1 MDRRKRQEI
10 DVAKQK
16 ELAAER
22 QSLQAWQHSL
32 ETSRASAGTHL
43 VRMPVLSINAQMQ
56 CHRLMRAFG

>member
-22 QSLQAWQHSL
+22 QTLQAWQESI
-32 ETSRASAGTHL
+32 ETSRVSAGTHV
-43 VRMPVLSINAQMQ
+43 VRMPVLSSINAQMQ
-56 CHRLMRAFG
+56 CQR